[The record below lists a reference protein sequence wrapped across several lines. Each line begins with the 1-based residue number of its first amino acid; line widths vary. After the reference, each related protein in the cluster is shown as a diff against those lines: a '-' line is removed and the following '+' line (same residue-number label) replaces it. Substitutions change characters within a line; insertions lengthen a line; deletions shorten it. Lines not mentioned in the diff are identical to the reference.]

1 MTSSALVLPPQRN
14 EIPPPKNRPILV
26 LNFNFNNC
34 TSTFS
39 RYSPGFFPWH
49 LFFFPFVFLFF
60 FFPGCEVLIYR
71 HYHVSLRHKA
81 VEIHHRIL
89 DILGAC
95 AWDRVGVVSSC
106 TMGLFCVCYQ
116 FIKLHRKLDPN
127 WCSETVPRC
136 NSTQHQ
142 TVFTRLHLNIVHFSG
157 LKIFTKF

>member
-34 TSTFS
+34 ASTSS
-39 RYSPGFFPWH
+39 RYSPGFFPGH
-49 LFFFPFVFLFF
+49 LFFFFRCVFFFF
-60 FFPGCEVLIYR
+60 FFPGYEVLLYR

-89 DILGAC
+89 DSLGAC

-106 TMGLFCVCYQ
+106 TMGLFCGCYR
-116 FIKLHRKLDPN
+116 FIYWLLGWFSNRTGTLVNDGAHKSNNWLDQLQSGKLGTGSL
-127 WCSETVPRC
+127 V
-136 NSTQHQ
+136 
-142 TVFTRLHLNIVHFSG
+142 
-157 LKIFTKF
+157 